1 LLILIFVGVV
11 ALVQLRE
18 GIHSN
23 EWGGCLFKGAPSA
36 VRAFPLFPLHYG
48 GFDEALGGKGAIKA
62 VQLVNLGVIHLL
74 INAFNI
80 LTRLFIIAPKIKG
93 WART

>member
-1 LLILIFVGVV
+1 LLSLIFVGVV
-11 ALVQLRE
+11 ALVQLRV
-18 GIHSN
+18 GIHST
-23 EWGGCLFKGAPSA
+23 EWGGGLFKGATSA
-36 VRAFPLFPLHYG
+36 DRAFPLFPLHYG

-80 LTRLFIIAPKIKG
+80 LTRLFIIAPKVKG

>member
-1 LLILIFVGVV
+1 MGVV
-11 ALVQLRE
+11 ALVHLRVS
-18 GIHSN
+18 IHST
-23 EWGGCLFKGAPSA
+23 EWDGGLFKGATSA
-36 VRAFPLFPLHYG
+36 VRAFLLLSLHYG

-62 VQLVNLGVIHLL
+62 VKLVNMGVIHLL

-80 LTRLFIIAPKIKG
+80 LTRLFIIAPKVKG